1 MTGNNNNLIPKEN
14 YKKVE
19 EVREIDNKYEVPSF
33 EEFMKTYKYDE
44 GVVDNYDLEVDS
56 YSDIRVK
63 GTYYGPGFWDDFVKP
78 VASGV
83 LVAASWF
90 PPTAPVVMPISLT
103 VAGIGATAMGVGHV
117 TGNKKLKE
125 VGKDIGEI
133 AVGGIQEAAQ

>member
-33 EEFMKTYKYDE
+33 EEFMKTYEYDE
-44 GVVDNYDLEVDS
+44 GAVDNYDLEVDS

-83 LVAASWF
+83 LVAAS
-90 PPTAPVVMPISLT
+90 
-103 VAGIGATAMGVGHV
+103 
-117 TGNKKLKE
+117 
-125 VGKDIGEI
+125 
-133 AVGGIQEAAQ
+133 